1 MKKLTV
7 LLVALLA
14 SSTMFAQTCI
24 DDAWQCLRQN
34 QAPKAKKFIESCM
47 EAYPDNAQVWLMK
60 ANVYVSLYNSEQAK
74 LDKDPNYVSRYPDA
88 LMIANEAFVK
98 ALQLDKNVQ
107 PKTNMLGAID
117 GQRLCAE
124 PIYQLGIESL
134 KKGDY
139 QKALDYFTLAA
150 KNFELGKSSTNAAM
164 AYVQAALIYRD
175 KLNDKENSSAMFA
188 KAIANK
194 KDFADAYVELYYLYL
209 EMNDTVRCG
218 TTIENALKNVPADKQ
233 NSLAEPMMNYY
244 SMTSQGEKLLALCDT
259 VILNNPKD
267 VNMAA
272 VCANYLSN
280 YKSFAKAEEILNKA
294 LAAEPNNFKLNE
306 QMGYRY
312 YEEMQSLEEQAAQ
325 YIKDKKYNEAIALRN
340 SPEMKDLVQKGYEW
354 ANKAYNIDPDHLDN
368 MLHLRQLMV
377 KLGMTVPQEL
387 NDKINARQQH

>member
-134 KKGDY
+134 KKGDC

-233 NSLAEPMMNYY
+233 NSLTEPMMNYY
-244 SMTSQGEKLLALCDT
+244 SMTNQGEKLLALCDT

>member
-34 QAPKAKKFIESCM
+34 QAPKAKKFIETCM

-60 ANVYVSLYNSEQAK
+60 ANVYVNLYNSDQTK
-74 LDKDPNYVSRYPDA
+74 LDKDPNYVPRYPDA
-88 LMIANEAFVK
+88 LIIANEAFVK

-107 PKTNMLGAID
+107 PKTGMLGAID
-117 GQRLCAE
+117 GQRVCAE
-124 PIYQLGIESL
+124 PIYKMGIVAL
-134 KKGDY
+134 QNGDY
-139 QKALDYFTLAA
+139 QKALDNFTLAA
-150 KNFELGKSSTNAAM
+150 KNFELGKSATNAAT

-175 KLNDKENSSAMFA
+175 KLNDKENASAMFA

-209 EMNDTVRCG
+209 DMNDTVRCG
-218 TTIENALKNVPADKQ
+218 ETVEKALKNVPADKQ

-244 SMTSQGEKLLALCDT
+244 SLTNQGEKLLALCDT
-259 VILNNPKD
+259 VIANNPKD

-340 SPEMKDLVQKGYEW
+340 SPEMKELVQKGYEW

>member
-387 NDKINARQQH
+387 NDKINARQR

>member
-34 QAPKAKKFIESCM
+34 QAPKAKKFIETCM

-60 ANVYVSLYNSEQAK
+60 ANVYVNLYNSDQTK
-74 LDKDPNYVSRYPDA
+74 LDKDPNYVPRYPDA
-88 LMIANEAFVK
+88 LIIANEAFVK

-107 PKTNMLGAID
+107 PKTGMLGAID
-117 GQRLCAE
+117 GQRVCAE
-124 PIYQLGIESL
+124 PIYKMGIVAL
-134 KKGDY
+134 QNGDY
-139 QKALDYFTLAA
+139 QKALEQFTLAA
-150 KNFELGKSSTNAAM
+150 RNFELGKSATNAAT

-175 KLNDKENSSAMFA
+175 KLNDKENASAMFA

-209 EMNDTVRCG
+209 DMNDTVRCG
-218 TTIENALKNVPADKQ
+218 ETVEKALKNVPADKQ

-244 SMTSQGEKLLALCDT
+244 SLTNQGEKLLALCDT
-259 VILNNPKD
+259 VIANNPKD

-340 SPEMKDLVQKGYEW
+340 SPEMKELVQKGYEW

>member
-34 QAPKAKKFIESCM
+34 QAPKAKKFIETCM

-60 ANVYVSLYNSEQAK
+60 ANVYVNLYNSDQTK
-74 LDKDPNYVSRYPDA
+74 LDKDPNYVPRYPDA
-88 LMIANEAFVK
+88 LIIANEAFVK

-107 PKTNMLGAID
+107 PKTGMLGAID
-117 GQRLCAE
+117 GQRVCAE
-124 PIYQLGIESL
+124 PIYKMGIVAL
-134 KKGDY
+134 QNGDY
-139 QKALDYFTLAA
+139 QKALEQFTLAA
-150 KNFELGKSSTNAAM
+150 RNFELGKSATNAAT

-175 KLNDKENSSAMFA
+175 KLNDKENASAMFA

-209 EMNDTVRCG
+209 DMNDTVRCG
-218 TTIENALKNVPADKQ
+218 ETVEKVLKNVPADKQ
-233 NSLAEPMMNYY
+233 NSLAEPMMNFY
-244 SMTSQGEKLLALCDT
+244 SLTNQGEKLLALCDT
-259 VILNNPKD
+259 VIANNPKD

-340 SPEMKDLVQKGYEW
+340 SPEMKELVQKGYEW

>member
-244 SMTSQGEKLLALCDT
+244 SMTNQGEKLLALCDT

-340 SPEMKDLVQKGYEW
+340 SPEMKELVQKGYEW

-387 NDKINARQQH
+387 NDKINARQR

>member
-244 SMTSQGEKLLALCDT
+244 SMTNQGEKLLALCDT

-387 NDKINARQQH
+387 NDKINARQR